1 MANECQC
8 CGKKISISKVFCSKD
23 CKEEFFQLS
32 VISVPKQFVK
42 KLYFFCNENQKYEE
56 IANFSKRHGWKAE
69 YVLKKVE
76 ELYNQHY
83 CESVAS

>member
-42 KLYFFCNENQKYEE
+42 NYISFVMKTKNMKRLQIFQKDMVGKQ
-56 IANFSKRHGWKAE
+56 NMF
-69 YVLKKVE
+69 
-76 ELYNQHY
+76 
-83 CESVAS
+83 